1 MDPSRP
7 NLIFDLDN
15 TILSAVASED
25 YLWDN
30 AEYKKALSKLVTH
43 NMDDT
48 YVVHERPGLQKF
60 LDFCF
65 ANFNVH
71 VWTAASQSYA
81 AYIVANLMVPKESK
95 RTLGC
100 VFCSYHGRKSKK
112 LFNGPKNL
120 KLFFETWQLPGM
132 SPENTFIMDDH
143 PGVKADNKQNAI
155 HVIEFEVD
163 PSSFSS
169 DKNSLASDVKKMLK
183 KEKYLSIYRKNLE
196 SYLEEFKKNKKVANP
211 SDFFPDQQ
219 TK

>member
-95 RTLGC
+95 RTLGW

-169 DKNSLASDVKKMLK
+169 DSLVSDVKKMLK

-196 SYLEEFKKNKKVANP
+196 SYLEEFKKNKKVVNP